1 MRHSLLSRVDLVFAA
16 VQCGGRST
24 CTMYNMR
31 VGQGGSVNKMGGGGR
46 GFSLA
51 VISIMQGFVMRHL
64 DLESGS
70 R

>member
-31 VGQGGSVNKMGGGGR
+31 VGQGGSVNKGGGG
-46 GFSLA
+46 G
-51 VISIMQGFVMRHL
+51 
-64 DLESGS
+64 SGVLLGS
-70 R
+70 DFYHARVCHAAP